1 VRAKG
6 PQFTVRVANHVTLS
20 DTARITL
27 EQCDAYREPARDA
40 EPHGDSVRNTVI
52 FSLGLALPEHN
63 QLDDDSLHCGSACNT
78 DCHRDPLSHA
88 ALVSIG
94 FVVAVLAA
102 VCLLVAYRLRRKRR
116 GEPLASSSSLEGTS
130 GGDSGFTHDNPLGR
144 NASTQSSTPSK
155 VTPRRMSNIN
165 PHLAIP
171 VAAAPD
177 GLRCAGQAGAS
188 QIRRLSVNA
197 KAHGGPRPFDK
208 RSGRQLADLPLPPP
222 PLDCAPA
229 AAGSGAAH
237 PVDTEGPPPSHDVAV
252 VSREESAAS
261 HSDAQKPSE
270 DSAAA
275 AAGTAV
281 EAPGVSSPEHK
292 GVRPVIRR
300 DAPLPASRALLLRG
314 AMPSE
319 RIETETVKLRP
330 VNRKSITLQRREQA
344 TFTAVTRRVIDFVEE
359 SAGKMWSLPAAQAAA
374 PGSSV
379 HAAGAGSGMDLTAGP
394 SAALWMRK
402 PAGLPGLKRT

>member
-1 VRAKG
+1 
-6 PQFTVRVANHVTLS
+6 
-20 DTARITL
+20 
-27 EQCDAYREPARDA
+27 
-40 EPHGDSVRNTVI
+40 
-52 FSLGLALPEHN
+52 
-63 QLDDDSLHCGSACNT
+63 
-78 DCHRDPLSHA
+78 
-88 ALVSIG
+88 
-94 FVVAVLAA
+94 
-102 VCLLVAYRLRRKRR
+102 
-116 GEPLASSSSLEGTS
+116 
-130 GGDSGFTHDNPLGR
+130 
-144 NASTQSSTPSK
+144 
-155 VTPRRMSNIN
+155 MSNIN

-177 GLRCAGQAGAS
+177 GFVAQGKRALRK
-188 QIRRLSVNA
+188 SVISVSMPKRTVGRA
-197 KAHGGPRPFDK
+197 PSTRGRPT
-208 RSGRQLADLPLPPP
+208 LADLPLPPP

-252 VSREESAAS
+252 VSQEESAAS
-261 HSDAQKPSE
+261 HADDAQKPSE
-270 DSAAA
+270 ECAAA

-300 DAPLPASRALLLRG
+300 DAPLPASRVLLLRG